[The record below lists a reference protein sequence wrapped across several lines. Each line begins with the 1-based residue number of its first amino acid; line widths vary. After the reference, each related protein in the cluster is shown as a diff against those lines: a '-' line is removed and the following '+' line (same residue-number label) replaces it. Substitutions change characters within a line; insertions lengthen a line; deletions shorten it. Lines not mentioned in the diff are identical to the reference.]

1 MDVMAGQR
9 CSCHCSSSLCHEKP
23 RRVMSRQQHQFR
35 LRTGLCRCRRS
46 VVKSIKMVGAVASP
60 SRRALVLPAAAR
72 RDPRMALVLPMA
84 RPWPYEGCC
93 RRRRRFA
100 TFTPDPSSFYSPI
113 RDKHMITTNPIRH
126 SPPIPNTKCHR
137 MSSTSTVATTPPRR
151 RPRIGSHPHP
161 PWHHP
166 PYIFASVPAG

>member
-1 MDVMAGQR
+1 MAGQR
-9 CSCHCSSSLCHEKP
+9 CSCHCSSSLFHEKP
-23 RRVMSRQQHQFR
+23 RRVMFRQQHQFR

-46 VVKSIKMVGAVASP
+46 VVKRIKNQDGRRRRVALETGACITSGSQTRPRTVAQ
-60 SRRALVLPAAAR
+60 A
-72 RDPRMALVLPMA
+72 
-84 RPWPYEGCC
+84 YEGCC
-93 RRRRRFA
+93 KRRRRFA

-113 RDKHMITTNPIRH
+113 RDKHMTTTNPIRH

-137 MSSTSTVATTPPRR
+137 MSSTSTVATTSPRP